1 MRGLSGRAAKIL
13 SVLLIAQGSLFYGWS
28 RGEPGVLAKPLSAF
42 PAEHGEWRMIR
53 DVPMDEDVRATLR
66 ADDYLTRDY
75 AGEQGQ
81 AVNLFVAFFKSQ
93 RAGQTPHSPKNC
105 LPGSG
110 WIWSVSDVIPIAIAG
125 RAAPI
130 EVNRYIVSKGDEK
143 AVVLYWYQSQDR
155 VVASE
160 YRAAAFTAWDALRY
174 NRTDTALVRVVAPV
188 VGNRDDVATRAA
200 VGFVQAIFDSLRGF
214 FPV

>member
-13 SVLLIAQGSLFYGWS
+13 SVLLIAQASLFYGWS
-28 RGEPGVLAKPLSAF
+28 RGEPAVLSKPLSAF
-42 PAEHGEWRMIR
+42 PAERGGWRMVR
-53 DVPMDEDVRATLR
+53 DGAMDADVKETLR

-75 AGEQGQ
+75 AGAQGQ
-81 AVNLFVAFFKSQ
+81 VVNLFVAFFKSQ

-105 LPGSG
+105 LPGAG
-110 WIWSVSDVIPIAIAG
+110 WLWSVSDVIPIAIEG

-143 AVVLYWYQSQDR
+143 AVVLYWYQSRDR

-188 VGNRDDVATRAA
+188 AGNRDEAATRVG
-200 VGFVQAIFDSLRGF
+200 VGFVQAIFDTLRGF
-214 FPV
+214 LPL